1 MKLIVIIL
9 SLFICLQ
16 SALASRRTDE
26 VLSLDFQ
33 SQFDS
38 FALKKDE
45 IAVAKKTLQTLHV
58 KLKEARNG
66 KDIYLRIRTVAGTLA
81 IIGLAA
87 GAYKITFPAGFNF
100 TGAKLM
106 LSSYLAVTVMNEG
119 MIKLN
124 QSDIENLSRE
134 IILGLI
140 KICKSENALN
150 KNIKLLCQ
158 EDPRHRLCYE
168 L

>member
-1 MKLIVIIL
+1 MASGRTDEIL
-9 SLFICLQ
+9 SLDLQ
-16 SALASRRTDE
+16 T
-26 VLSLDFQ
+26 
-33 SQFDS
+33 QFDS

-45 IAVAKKTLQTLHV
+45 IAEAKKTLQTLQV
-58 KLKEARNG
+58 KLKDARNG
-66 KDIYLRIRTVAGTLA
+66 KDIYLRIRTVAGTLV
-81 IIGLAA
+81 IIGVAA
-87 GAYKITFPAGFNF
+87 GAYKITFPAGFKF
-100 TGAKLM
+100 TGVKLM

-140 KICKSENALN
+140 KISKSEKALN